1 MKGSEDRG
9 NIVFITG
16 CAFDPSET
24 GVDREQLD
32 RIFTLA
38 PAPHQAL
45 SLSHML
51 YKQFH
56 APYSGQCLA
65 VGFEPFV

>member
-9 NIVFITG
+9 NIMFIMV

-24 GVDREQLD
+24 RVDEEQLD

-38 PAPHQAL
+38 PAFHQAL
-45 SLSHML
+45 SL
-51 YKQFH
+51 
-56 APYSGQCLA
+56 PY
-65 VGFEPFV
+65 VV